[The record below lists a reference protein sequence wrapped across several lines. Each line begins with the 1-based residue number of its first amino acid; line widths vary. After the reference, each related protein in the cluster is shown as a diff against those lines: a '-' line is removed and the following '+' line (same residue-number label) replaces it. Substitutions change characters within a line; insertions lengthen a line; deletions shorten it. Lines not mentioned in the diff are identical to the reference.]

1 MHASVALLPCVV
13 TLRAFIT
20 LKHGV
25 WGAGTYKDKVQRA
38 LSEVWSFSLENCII
52 IIIIIIL
59 CQVTDFHVDMI
70 QREV

>member
-52 IIIIIIL
+52 IIIIIL